1 MDMGLL
7 INKVIWPVL
16 CKEMWMEKAPKV
28 ETEQDLQGLAPWE
41 KLLKKIL
48 WRQIGDIRGKRIL
61 DYGSGLGVTA
71 NHYARHNKV
80 VAVEPATERVSERMQ
95 TQEYEQ
101 LEGGL
106 EVLRTLPSDYYDV
119 IFCHNVLEYAAER
132 KEIIRELQRVLKP
145 GGFLSL
151 VKHNRAGRVMQMAV
165 LLDDFER
172 ANALLDGK
180 CSMTSQ
186 YGAIDYYEDEDVL
199 IWGNLL
205 GMERNYGI
213 RCFWDLQQNQE
224 KHESEEWQQK
234 MIQLEQRVAEKE
246 EYRAVAFFHHLILR
260 K

>member
-1 MDMGLL
+1 MELGFKIDRM
-7 INKVIWPVL
+7 IWPIL
-16 CKEMWMEKAPKV
+16 GRELWMEKAPKV
-28 ETEQDLQGLAPWE
+28 EVSQDLQGLAPWE
-41 KLLKKIL
+41 KLLKIIL
-48 WRQIGDIRGKRIL
+48 WRQIGDIRGKRVL
-61 DYGSGLGVTA
+61 DYGSGLGITA
-71 NHYARHNKV
+71 NHYARYNKV
-80 VAVEPATERVSERMQ
+80 TAVEPSSERIRGRMQ
-95 TQEYEQ
+95 AQEYDQ

-119 IFCHNVLEYAAER
+119 VFCHNVLEYAWER
-132 KEIIRELQRVLKP
+132 ADILQELQRVLKP

-180 CSMTSQ
+180 VSMTSQ
-186 YGAIDYYEDEDVL
+186 YGAIDYYDDEDVL
-199 IWGNLL
+199 VWGNKL
-205 GMERNYGI
+205 GLERKFGI
-213 RCFWDLQQNQE
+213 RCFWDLQQNQD

-246 EYRAVAFFHHLILR
+246 EYRAIAFFHHLILR